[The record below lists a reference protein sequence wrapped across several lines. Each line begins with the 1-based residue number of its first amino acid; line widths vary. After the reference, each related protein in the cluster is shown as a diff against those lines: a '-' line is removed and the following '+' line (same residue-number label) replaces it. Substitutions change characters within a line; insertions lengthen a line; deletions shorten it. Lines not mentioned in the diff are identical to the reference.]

1 MLATSRI
8 RAPARART
16 SSASSRPPSD
26 FAMARRDTFPGVDS
40 VDLSRSAL
48 RRIAEKEP
56 LDLARAAL
64 AVAHEEYPA
73 LDEAAYLRKLD
84 DIAEQVMRSLPP
96 GALPE
101 RRGGPV
107 HLVLFRE
114 LRFRGDDSDYYAP
127 RNSFLNEGLDRP
139 GGVPLTLSVVY
150 LEVARRC
157 GLAAQ
162 GVSFPGHFLCKVPLD
177 EGELIVDPFHRGR
190 LLGKDDL
197 QKLLASTSRD
207 ARLSARHL
215 RPASGRDILT
225 RMLHN
230 LRAVY
235 LERHDV
241 PRALSAVERMLV
253 LSPSDTRTLRE
264 RAELY
269 EKLGG
274 SAAAAADLARVLQ
287 LEPAAKDAQTLRARL
302 HRLRGTPALLN

>member
-1 MLATSRI
+1 M
-8 RAPARART
+8 
-16 SSASSRPPSD
+16 
-26 FAMARRDTFPGVDS
+26 DS
-40 VDLSRSAL
+40 QDLSRSAL
-48 RRIAEKEP
+48 RLFAEKEP

-84 DIAEQVMRSLPP
+84 EIAEQVMRLLPP

-101 RRGGPV
+101 RRVGRLN
-107 HLVLFRE
+107 LVLFRE
-114 LRFRGDDSDYYAP
+114 LGFRGNDADYYDP
-127 RNSFLNEGLDRP
+127 RNSFLNEVLDRRVGIP
-139 GGVPLTLSVVY
+139 ITLSVVY

-162 GVSFPGHFLCKVPLD
+162 GVNFPGHFLCKVPLD
-177 EGELIVDPFHRGR
+177 EGELIVDPFNRGR

-197 QKLLASTSRD
+197 QKLLESTSRD

-215 RPASGRDILT
+215 RPASGRDIVT

-230 LRAVY
+230 LRSVY

-253 LSPSDTRTLRE
+253 LAPSDTRTLRE
-264 RAELY
+264 RAQLY

-274 SAAAAADLARVLQ
+274 SSAAAADLLRVLE
-287 LEPAAKDAQTLRARL
+287 LEPGAKDAQALRARVV
-302 HRLRGTPALLN
+302 RLRGAPQLLN

>member
-1 MLATSRI
+1 MDA
-8 RAPARART
+8 
-16 SSASSRPPSD
+16 
-26 FAMARRDTFPGVDS
+26 

-64 AVAHEEYPA
+64 AIAHEEYPS

-84 DIAEQVMRSLPP
+84 EIAEQVMRSLPP

-101 RRGGPV
+101 RRVGRLN
-107 HLVLFRE
+107 LVLFRE
-114 LRFRGDDSDYYAP
+114 LGFRGNESDYYDP
-127 RNSFLNEGLDRP
+127 RNSFLNEVLDRKV
-139 GGVPLTLSVVY
+139 GIPLTLSVVY

-157 GLAAQ
+157 GLRAQ
-162 GVSFPGHFLCKVPLD
+162 GVNFPGHFLCKVPLD
-177 EGELIVDPFHRGR
+177 EGELVIDPFHRGR

-215 RPASGRDILT
+215 REASARDIVL

-230 LRAVY
+230 LRSVY
-235 LERHDV
+235 LERRDI
-241 PRALSAVERMLV
+241 PRVLSAVERLLV
-253 LSPSDTRTLRE
+253 LAPSDVRTLRE

-274 SAAAAADLARVLQ
+274 SAAAAADLRRVLE
-287 LEPAAKDAQTLRARL
+287 LEPGAKDAVALRAKVA
-302 HRLRGTPALLN
+302 RLRGARALLN

>member
-1 MLATSRI
+1 
-8 RAPARART
+8 
-16 SSASSRPPSD
+16 
-26 FAMARRDTFPGVDS
+26 VDS

-64 AVAHEEYPA
+64 AIAHEEYPS

-84 DIAEQVMRSLPP
+84 EIAEQVMRSLPP

-101 RRGGPV
+101 RRVGRLN
-107 HLVLFRE
+107 LVLFRE
-114 LRFRGDDSDYYAP
+114 LGFRGNESDYYDP
-127 RNSFLNEGLDRP
+127 RNSFLNEVLDRKVGIP
-139 GGVPLTLSVVY
+139 ITLSVVY

-162 GVSFPGHFLCKVPLD
+162 GVNFPGHFLCKVPLD
-177 EGELIVDPFHRGR
+177 EGELVIDPFHRGR

-197 QKLLASTSRD
+197 QKLLSSTSRD

-215 RPASGRDILT
+215 REASAREIVL

-230 LRAVY
+230 LRTVY
-235 LERHDV
+235 LERRDI
-241 PRALSAVERMLV
+241 PRVLSAVERLLV
-253 LSPSDTRTLRE
+253 LSPSDVRALRE

-274 SAAAAADLARVLQ
+274 SAAAAADLRRVLE
-287 LEPAAKDAQTLRARL
+287 LEPGAKDAQAIRARVA
-302 HRLRGTPALLN
+302 RLRGARALLN

>member
-1 MLATSRI
+1 MDALDFSR
-8 RAPARART
+8 A
-16 SSASSRPPSD
+16 
-26 FAMARRDTFPGVDS
+26 
-40 VDLSRSAL
+40 AL

-64 AVAHEEYPA
+64 AIAHEEYPS
-73 LDEAAYLRKLD
+73 LDEADYLRKLD
-84 DIAEQVMRSLPP
+84 EIAAQVMRSLPP

-101 RRGGPV
+101 RRVGRLN
-107 HLVLFRE
+107 LVLFRE
-114 LRFRGDDSDYYAP
+114 LGFRGNDSDYYDP
-127 RNSFLNEGLDRP
+127 RNSFLNEVLDRRVGIP
-139 GGVPLTLSVVY
+139 ITLSVVY

-190 LLGKDDL
+190 LLGRDDL
-197 QKLLASTSRD
+197 QKLLESNSRD

-215 RPASGRDILT
+215 RPASGRDILA

-241 PRALSAVERMLV
+241 PRALSAVERLLV
-253 LSPSDTRTLRE
+253 LAPSDGRTLRE
-264 RAELY
+264 RADLY

-274 SAAAAADLARVLQ
+274 SAAAAADLSRVLE
-287 LEPAAKDAQTLRARL
+287 LEPLAKDAKTLRARVSK
-302 HRLRGTPALLN
+302 LRGTPALLN

>member
-1 MLATSRI
+1 VDALDFSR
-8 RAPARART
+8 A
-16 SSASSRPPSD
+16 
-26 FAMARRDTFPGVDS
+26 
-40 VDLSRSAL
+40 AL

-64 AVAHEEYPA
+64 AIAHEEYPS
-73 LDEAAYLRKLD
+73 LDEADYLRKLD
-84 DIAEQVMRSLPP
+84 EIAAQVMRSLPP

-101 RRGGPV
+101 RRVGRLN
-107 HLVLFRE
+107 LVLFRE
-114 LRFRGDDSDYYAP
+114 LGFRGNDSDYYDP
-127 RNSFLNEGLDRP
+127 RNSFLNEVLDRRVGIP
-139 GGVPLTLSVVY
+139 ITLSVVY

-157 GLAAQ
+157 GLAVQ

-190 LLGKDDL
+190 LLGRDDL
-197 QKLLASTSRD
+197 QKLLESNSRD

-215 RPASGRDILT
+215 RPASGRDILA

-241 PRALSAVERMLV
+241 PRALSAVERLLV
-253 LSPSDTRTLRE
+253 LAPSDGRTLRE
-264 RAELY
+264 RADLY

-274 SAAAAADLARVLQ
+274 SAAAAADLSRVLE
-287 LEPAAKDAQTLRARL
+287 LDPLAKDAKTLRARVSK
-302 HRLRGTPALLN
+302 LRGTPALLN

>member
-1 MLATSRI
+1 
-8 RAPARART
+8 
-16 SSASSRPPSD
+16 
-26 FAMARRDTFPGVDS
+26 VDS
-40 VDLSRSAL
+40 IEVSRSAL

-56 LDLARAAL
+56 LDLARASL
-64 AVAHEEYPA
+64 AIAHEEYPA
-73 LDEAAYLRKLD
+73 LDEAAYLGKLD
-84 DIAEQVMRSLPP
+84 EIAAQVMRSLPP

-101 RRGGPV
+101 RRVGRLN
-107 HLVLFRE
+107 LVLFRE
-114 LRFRGDDSDYYAP
+114 LGFRGNDTDYYDP
-127 RNSFLNEGLDRP
+127 RNSFLNEVLDRRIGIP
-139 GGVPLTLSVVY
+139 ITLSVVY

-157 GLAAQ
+157 GLAAE
-162 GVSFPGHFLCKVPLD
+162 GVNFPGHFLCKVPLD

-197 QKLLASTSRD
+197 QKLLESTSRD

-215 RPASGRDILT
+215 RVASGREILA

-253 LSPSDTRTLRE
+253 LAPSDTRTLRE
-264 RAELY
+264 RAQLY

-274 SAAAAADLARVLQ
+274 SAAAAADLLRVLE
-287 LEPAAKDAQTLRARL
+287 LEPGAKDAQALRARVV
-302 HRLRGTPALLN
+302 RLRGAPQLLN

>member
-1 MLATSRI
+1 MDSLDFSR
-8 RAPARART
+8 A
-16 SSASSRPPSD
+16 
-26 FAMARRDTFPGVDS
+26 
-40 VDLSRSAL
+40 AL

-64 AVAHEEYPA
+64 AIAHEEYPS

-84 DIAEQVMRSLPP
+84 DIAAQVMRSLPP

-101 RRGGPV
+101 RRVGRLN
-107 HLVLFRE
+107 LVLFRE
-114 LRFRGDDSDYYAP
+114 LGFHGNDADYYDP
-127 RNSFLNEGLDRP
+127 RNSFLNEVLDRRMGIP
-139 GGVPLTLSVVY
+139 ITLSVVY

-162 GVSFPGHFLCKVPLD
+162 GINFPGHFLCKVPLD

-190 LLGKDDL
+190 LLGKEDL
-197 QKLLASTSRD
+197 QKLLQSTSRD

-215 RPASGRDILT
+215 RAASGRDILS
-225 RMLHN
+225 RMLLN

-235 LERHDV
+235 LERRDI
-241 PRALSAVERMLV
+241 PRALSAVERLLV
-253 LSPSDTRTLRE
+253 LSPSDVRTLRE

-274 SAAAAADLARVLQ
+274 SAAAAADLARVLEI
-287 LEPAAKDAQTLRARL
+287 EPSAQDAQALRARVA
-302 HRLRGTPALLN
+302 RLRGTPSLLH

>member
-1 MLATSRI
+1 
-8 RAPARART
+8 
-16 SSASSRPPSD
+16 
-26 FAMARRDTFPGVDS
+26 VDS

-48 RRIAEKEP
+48 RRIAAKEP

-64 AVAHEEYPA
+64 AIAHEEYPS

-84 DIAEQVMRSLPP
+84 EIAEQVMRSLPP

-101 RRGGPV
+101 RRVGRLN
-107 HLVLFRE
+107 LVLFRE
-114 LRFRGDDSDYYAP
+114 LGFRGNESDYYDP
-127 RNSFLNEGLDRP
+127 RNSFLNEVLDRKVGIP
-139 GGVPLTLSVVY
+139 ITLSVVY

-162 GVSFPGHFLCKVPLD
+162 GVNFPGHFLCKVPLD
-177 EGELIVDPFHRGR
+177 EGELVIDPFHRGR

-197 QKLLASTSRD
+197 QKLLSSTSRD

-215 RPASGRDILT
+215 REASAREIVL

-230 LRAVY
+230 LRTVY
-235 LERHDV
+235 LERRDI
-241 PRALSAVERMLV
+241 PRVLSAVERLLV
-253 LSPSDTRTLRE
+253 LSPSDVRALRE

-274 SAAAAADLARVLQ
+274 SAAAAADLRRVLE
-287 LEPAAKDAQTLRARL
+287 LEPGAKDAQAIRAKVA
-302 HRLRGTPALLN
+302 RLRGSRALLN

>member
-1 MLATSRI
+1 MDSLDFSR
-8 RAPARART
+8 A
-16 SSASSRPPSD
+16 
-26 FAMARRDTFPGVDS
+26 
-40 VDLSRSAL
+40 AL

-64 AVAHEEYPA
+64 AIAHEEYPS

-84 DIAEQVMRSLPP
+84 DIAAQVMRSLPP

-101 RRGGPV
+101 RRVGRLN
-107 HLVLFRE
+107 LVLFRE
-114 LRFRGDDSDYYAP
+114 LGFRGNDADYYDP
-127 RNSFLNEGLDRP
+127 RNSFLNEVLDRRMGIP
-139 GGVPLTLSVVY
+139 ITLSVVY

-162 GVSFPGHFLCKVPLD
+162 GINFPGHFLCKVPLD

-190 LLGKDDL
+190 LLGKEDL
-197 QKLLASTSRD
+197 QKLLQSTSRD

-215 RPASGRDILT
+215 RAASGRDILS
-225 RMLHN
+225 RMLLN

-235 LERHDV
+235 LERRDI
-241 PRALSAVERMLV
+241 PRALSAVERLLV
-253 LSPSDTRTLRE
+253 LSPSDVRTLRE

-274 SAAAAADLARVLQ
+274 SAAAAADLARVLEI
-287 LEPAAKDAQTLRARL
+287 EPSAQDAQALRARVA
-302 HRLRGTPALLN
+302 RLRGTPALLN

>member
-1 MLATSRI
+1 M
-8 RAPARART
+8 
-16 SSASSRPPSD
+16 
-26 FAMARRDTFPGVDS
+26 DS
-40 VDLSRSAL
+40 VEVSRSAL

-64 AVAHEEYPA
+64 AIAHEEYPS
-73 LDEAAYLRKLD
+73 LDEAAYLGKLD
-84 DIAEQVMRSLPP
+84 EIAAQVMRSLPP

-101 RRGGPV
+101 RRVGRLN
-107 HLVLFRE
+107 LVLFRE
-114 LRFRGDDSDYYAP
+114 LGFRGNDSDYYDP
-127 RNSFLNEGLDRP
+127 RNSYLNEVLDRRMGIP
-139 GGVPLTLSVVY
+139 ITLSAVY

-162 GVSFPGHFLCKVPLD
+162 GVNFPGHFLCKVPLD
-177 EGELIVDPFHRGR
+177 EGELVVDPFNRGR

-197 QKLLASTSRD
+197 QKLLESTSRD

-215 RPASGRDILT
+215 RAASGRDILT

-241 PRALSAVERMLV
+241 PRALSAVERLLL
-253 LSPSDTRTLRE
+253 LSPSDTRSLRE
-264 RAELY
+264 RAGLY

-274 SAAAAADLARVLQ
+274 SAAAAADLTRVLE
-287 LEPAAKDAQTLRARL
+287 LEPGAKDAHALRGRL
-302 HRLRGTPALLN
+302 ARLRGAPALLN

>member
-1 MLATSRI
+1 VDALDFSR
-8 RAPARART
+8 A
-16 SSASSRPPSD
+16 
-26 FAMARRDTFPGVDS
+26 
-40 VDLSRSAL
+40 AL

-64 AVAHEEYPA
+64 AIAHEEYPS
-73 LDEAAYLRKLD
+73 LDEADYLRKLD
-84 DIAEQVMRSLPP
+84 EIAAQVMRSLPP

-101 RRGGPV
+101 RRVGRLN
-107 HLVLFRE
+107 LVLFRE
-114 LRFRGDDSDYYAP
+114 LGFRGNDSDYYDP
-127 RNSFLNEGLDRP
+127 RNSFLNEVLDRRVGIP
-139 GGVPLTLSVVY
+139 ITLSVVY

-190 LLGKDDL
+190 LLGRDDL
-197 QKLLASTSRD
+197 QKLLESNSRD

-215 RPASGRDILT
+215 RPASGRDILA

-241 PRALSAVERMLV
+241 PRALSAVERLLV
-253 LSPSDTRTLRE
+253 LAPSDGRTLRE
-264 RAELY
+264 RADLY

-274 SAAAAADLARVLQ
+274 SAAAAADLSRVLE
-287 LEPAAKDAQTLRARL
+287 LEPLAKDAKTLRARVSK
-302 HRLRGTPALLN
+302 LRGTPALLN